1 MDDTNVATAE
11 PVSSPITNR
20 YEKSADGQE
29 IIDHHTGLIWR
40 AALER
45 GEDEDGETDRFTF
58 TFDEAQLHAKQIA
71 QQTGLAWRVPRVDEL
86 ASLVDRNLTYP
97 ASSFPDRLAH
107 VFWSSSPYVG
117 STDLAWGVGFYDG
130 GVGSS
135 YRDCA
140 LAVRLVRG
148 G

>member
-58 TFDEAQLHAKQIA
+58 DEAQLHAKQIA

-97 ASSFPDRLAH
+97 ASSFPDRLTH

-117 STDLAWGVGFYDG
+117 DTSVAWYVFFDNGYVY
-130 GVGSS
+130 SS
-135 YRDCA
+135 YRYNTY
-140 LAVRLVRG
+140 AVRLVRG

>member
-29 IIDHHTGLIWR
+29 IIDHH
-40 AALER
+40 
-45 GEDEDGETDRFTF
+45 
-58 TFDEAQLHAKQIA
+58 
-71 QQTGLAWRVPRVDEL
+71 TGLAWRVPRVDEL

>member
-1 MDDTNVATAE
+1 MDNTNVATAE

-40 AALER
+40 SALER
-45 GEDEDGETDRFTF
+45 GENEDGRETDRFTF
-58 TFDEAQLHAKQIA
+58 DAAQLHAKQIA

-97 ASSFPDRLAH
+97 ASSFPNRLTH

-117 STDLAWGVGFYDG
+117 LTYNAWVVDFGYGYVYSNLRGNTY
-130 GVGSS
+130 
-135 YRDCA
+135 
-140 LAVRLVRG
+140 AVRLVRG

>member
-40 AALER
+40 SALER
-45 GEDEDGETDRFTF
+45 GENEDGRETDRFTF
-58 TFDEAQLHAKQIA
+58 DAAQLHAKQIA

-97 ASSFPDRLAH
+97 ASSFPDMLTDE
-107 VFWSSSPYVG
+107 FWSSSPYVG
-117 STDLAWGVGFYDG
+117 STSGAWCVDFSYGLVDLNG
-130 GVGSS
+130 
-135 YRDCA
+135 RDFTN
-140 LAVRLVRG
+140 AVRLVRG